1 MFGIKKGKDRI
12 LVPDVGA
19 LACDSEVARYIRSL
33 ETEIQDLRNTIFDL
47 RQELD
52 SIRPVFDKTE
62 LKPAVSEYC
71 ETCKYCV
78 RTRLNRAVIGCCKDI
93 TCEDYVPNEE
103 KEK

>member
-1 MFGIKKGKDRI
+1 MFGRKKGKDRI
-12 LVPDVGA
+12 LVPNVGA
-19 LACDSEVARYIRSL
+19 IACDSEVARYIRSL

-52 SIRPVFDKTE
+52 SIRPVFEKTE

-93 TCEDYVPNEE
+93 TCEDYAPNEE

>member
-19 LACDSEVARYIRSL
+19 FTCDSEVARYIRSL
-33 ETEIQDLRNTIFDL
+33 GIEIQNLKNTNFDL

-52 SIRPVFDKTE
+52 SIRPVFEKTE

-93 TCEDYVPNEE
+93 TCEDYAPNEE